1 MPRNAKQFVS
11 PSLNLFRVKD
21 SKSTYA
27 RTKVPAYLVAA
38 DPDLK
43 RMFNWGK
50 VTDETRPEIEANH
63 ERLMCRLRLV
73 DARLKEG
80 RDPAPKP
87 VLRSAPA
94 DMPASIT
101 ELVQRFI
108 EYEINTLREA
118 KGLRVGRTKKSHQEA
133 NMRLKLEELVLE
145 HGTMPAD
152 EFMGRH
158 LAEIRER
165 MMNHGLHK
173 SQKAPTIRYGGMI
186 LDAIRRVFDHG
197 MFMGWVPAEVC
208 EQLKKVRMIRNDR
221 RASAPREQ
229 RVPTNEE
236 LNHFC
241 SLMDELDPVRG
252 VLEFMQASGC
262 RVAQALRMR
271 WCDIRPCQAEAGWYE
286 YLPPVEEGCSFSK
299 GTCVWITPDIWMNL
313 QRFRTRDGKL
323 APAEFPVFD
332 ASTRKGGPVTVKA
345 GTAYKCNSLFTACRR
360 HADRHGLPRISPTTL
375 RKLAAMNEQQRSGF
389 EGAQARLNHQTPKQT
404 ANYLA
409 HVTGQVPQVLKQSHQ
424 EVG

>member
-1 MPRNAKQFVS
+1 MPRNAKQFVA

-50 VTDETRPEIEANH
+50 ITDETRPEIEANH
-63 ERLMCRLRLV
+63 ERLVCRLRLV
-73 DARLKEG
+73 AARLKEG

-145 HGTMPAD
+145 HGTLPAD

-197 MFMGWVPAEVC
+197 MFMGWVPPEVC

-236 LNHFC
+236 LIEFC

-262 RVAQALRMR
+262 RA
-271 WCDIRPCQAEAGWYE
+271 DAEG
-286 YLPPVEEGCSFSK
+286 
-299 GTCVWITPDIWMNL
+299 
-313 QRFRTRDGKL
+313 
-323 APAEFPVFD
+323 
-332 ASTRKGGPVTVKA
+332 
-345 GTAYKCNSLFTACRR
+345 
-360 HADRHGLPRISPTTL
+360 
-375 RKLAAMNEQQRSGF
+375 
-389 EGAQARLNHQTPKQT
+389 
-404 ANYLA
+404 
-409 HVTGQVPQVLKQSHQ
+409 
-424 EVG
+424 